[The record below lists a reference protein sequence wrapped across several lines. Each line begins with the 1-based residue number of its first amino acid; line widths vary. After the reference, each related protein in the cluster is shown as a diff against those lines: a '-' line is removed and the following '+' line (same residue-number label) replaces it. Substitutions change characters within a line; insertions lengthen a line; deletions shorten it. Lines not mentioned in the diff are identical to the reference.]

1 MRFITTC
8 PNGKQIDMTTD
19 VLRQIV
25 GEISRSDVEERINY
39 YQKTNL

>member
-19 VLRQIV
+19 VLRQMA
-25 GEISRSDVEERINY
+25 GEISRFDVEERINY

>member
-8 PNGKQIDMTTD
+8 PNGKQIDMTTYI
-19 VLRQIV
+19 LRQMA
-25 GEISRSDVEERINY
+25 GEISRFDVEEKINH